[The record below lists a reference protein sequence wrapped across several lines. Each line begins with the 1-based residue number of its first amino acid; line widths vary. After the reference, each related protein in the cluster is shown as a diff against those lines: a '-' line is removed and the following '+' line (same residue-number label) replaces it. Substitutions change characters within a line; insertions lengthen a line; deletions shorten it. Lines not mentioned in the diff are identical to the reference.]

1 MNNTAGWIVRT
12 ETAGHHRY
20 WKVGEA
26 RSDRAAMMARSTAHA
41 DMAKAI
47 TRILSHDSPAFSV
60 DLGVVTELV
69 WLIKPVPTTTEK
81 FELEDQGGNRKLGE
95 ITFDIIVPEEGV
107 AHAEGCYRVDGG
119 NWHVYYFTNCHHGAP
134 WTAEPTIR
142 TDAIFQSGISGVSG
156 MVPTNW
162 ILNKKTIKRLLAETA
177 GVDGWIEVSG
187 PDSLILK

>member
-1 MNNTAGWIVRT
+1 MPPDGSSELKRLGTIDR
-12 ETAGHHRY
+12 
-20 WKVGEA
+20 KVGEA
-26 RSDRAAMMARSTAHA
+26 DSDRAAMMARSTAHA

-47 TRILSHDSPAFSV
+47 TRIPSHASPASSV

-69 WLIKPVPTTTEK
+69 WLIKPVPNTTEK
-81 FELEDQGGNRKLGE
+81 FELEVQGENRKLGE

-107 AHAEGCYRVDGG
+107 AHAEGCCRVDGG
-119 NWHVYYFTNCHHGAP
+119 NWHVYYFTNRHHGP
-134 WTAEPTIR
+134 PRTAEPTIR

-187 PDSLILK
+187 PDSLTLK

>member
-26 RSDRAAMMARSTAHA
+26 DSDRAAMMARSTAHA

-47 TRILSHDSPAFSV
+47 TRILSHDSPAFGV

-69 WLIKPVPTTTEK
+69 WLIKPVPNTTEK

-119 NWHVYYFTNCHHGAP
+119 NWHVYYFTNCHHGGP

-142 TDAIFQSGISGVSG
+142 ADAVFQSGISGVSG

-162 ILNKKTIKRLLAETA
+162 ILNRKTIKRLLAETA
-177 GVDGWIEVSG
+177 GVNGWIEVSG